1 MTPEETE
8 KMLNHPVVLSD
19 NPTLEQLN
27 DFFENDRFATQAA
40 GCRIV
45 EGGRGHSVV
54 EMPVVNVHL
63 NAQGHVMGGAIF
75 TLADFALAVASVT
88 GRGPCVSASSTI
100 EFLSSPKADRLIATA
115 HCVREGRRL
124 SFYEVNVM
132 DGAGRAVAKVS
143 ITAYSIK

>member
-1 MTPEETE
+1 MTPAETE

-27 DFFENDRFATQAA
+27 DFYENDRFATCAA

-45 EGGRGHSVV
+45 EGSRGHSVV
-54 EMPVVNVHL
+54 EMPIADVHL

-88 GRGPCVSASSTI
+88 GRGPCVNASSSI
-100 EFLSSPKADRLIATA
+100 EFLSSPKADKLIATG
-115 HCVREGRRL
+115 HCVREGHRL
-124 SFYEVNVM
+124 SFYEVNVT
-132 DGAGRAVAKVS
+132 DGDGRAVAKVAM
-143 ITAYSIK
+143 TAYSIK